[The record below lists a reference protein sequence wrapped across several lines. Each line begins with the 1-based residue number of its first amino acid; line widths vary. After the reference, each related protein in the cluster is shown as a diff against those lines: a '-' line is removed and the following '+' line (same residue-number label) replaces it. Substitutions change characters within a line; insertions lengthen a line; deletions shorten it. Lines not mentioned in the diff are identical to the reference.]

1 MKINVFRTTKTTKKG
16 KKFDIYLS
24 KLTNKKTGEIMN
36 VQVKFVRQA
45 QTDIENSNIKFPLTL
60 DFDKTNANLSAEEIA
75 TDSGE
80 LFIRNYLWITKLN
93 KIEQY
98 VDDSLTDF
106 E

>member
-1 MKINVFRTTKTTKKG
+1 MKIDVFKKTKTTKKG

-36 VQVKFVRQA
+36 VQVKYVGQA
-45 QTDIENSNIKFPLTL
+45 QTDIENSNIKYPLTL
-60 DFDKTNANLSAEEIA
+60 DFDKANANLSTEEIA

-80 LFIRNYLWITKLN
+80 TFIRNKLWITKIN
-93 KIEQY
+93 KIDQF
-98 VDDSLTDF
+98 VDSSLNDF

>member
-1 MKINVFRTTKTTKKG
+1 MKINVFRKTKTTKKG

-24 KLTNKKTGEIMN
+24 KLTNKRTGEIMH
-36 VQVKFVRQA
+36 VQVKFVGQA
-45 QTDIENSNIKFPLTL
+45 QTDIENSNIKYPLTL
-60 DFDKTNANLSAEEIA
+60 DFDKANANLSTEEIA

-80 LFIRNYLWITKLN
+80 TFIRTNLWITKLN

>member
-1 MKINVFRTTKTTKKG
+1 MKINVYRKTKTTKKG

-24 KLTNKKTGEIMN
+24 KLTNKKTDEIVT
-36 VQVKFVRQA
+36 VQVKFVGQA
-45 QTDIENSNIKFPLTL
+45 QTDIENSNIKYPLTL
-60 DFDKTNANLSAEEIA
+60 DFDKANANLSTEKIT
-75 TDSGE
+75 TDSSE
-80 LFIRNYLWITKLN
+80 TFIRTNLWITKLN

>member
-1 MKINVFRTTKTTKKG
+1 MKINVFKKTKTTKKG

-24 KLTNKKTGEIMN
+24 RLTNKTTGEIMS
-36 VQVKFVRQA
+36 VQVKYVGQA
-45 QTDIENSNIKFPLTL
+45 QTDIENSNVDYPITI
-60 DFDKTNANLSAEEIA
+60 DFDKTNANLSTEVIE
-75 TDSGE
+75 TDSDE
-80 LFIRNYLWITKLN
+80 TFFRNNLWITKLN

>member
-1 MKINVFRTTKTTKKG
+1 MKINVFRKTKTTKKG

-24 KLTNKKTGEIMN
+24 KLTNKKTGEILN
-36 VQVKFVRQA
+36 VQVKYVGQA
-45 QTDIENSNIKFPLTL
+45 QTDIENSNIKYPLTL
-60 DFDKTNANLSAEEIA
+60 DFDKANANLSTEVIE
-75 TDSGE
+75 TDSDE
-80 LFIRNYLWITKLN
+80 TFIRNNLWINKLN

>member
-1 MKINVFRTTKTTKKG
+1 MKINVFRKTKTTKKG

-24 KLTNKKTGEIMN
+24 KLTNKRTGEIMN
-36 VQVKFVRQA
+36 VQVKYVGQA
-45 QTDIENSNIKFPLTL
+45 QTDIENSNIKYPLTL
-60 DFDKTNANLSAEEIA
+60 DFDKANANLSTEKIA

-80 LFIRNYLWITKLN
+80 TFIRNNLWITKLN

>member
-1 MKINVFRTTKTTKKG
+1 MKINVFKKTKTTKKG

-24 KLTNKKTGEIMN
+24 KLTNKTTGEIVN
-36 VQVKFVRQA
+36 AQVKFVGQA
-45 QTDIENSNIKFPLTL
+45 QTDIENSNIKYPLTL
-60 DFDKTNANLSAEEIA
+60 DFDKANANLSFEEIA

-80 LFIRNYLWITKLN
+80 TFIRNNLWITKLN

>member
-1 MKINVFRTTKTTKKG
+1 MKINVFKKTKTTKKG

-24 KLTNKKTGEIMN
+24 KLTNKKTGEIIN
-36 VQVKFVRQA
+36 VQVKYVGQA
-45 QTDIENSNIKFPLTL
+45 QTDIENSNINYPLTL
-60 DFDKTNANLSAEEIA
+60 DFDKANANLTSEVIA
-75 TDSGE
+75 TDNDE
-80 LFIRNYLWITKLN
+80 TFIRNNLWITKLN

>member
-1 MKINVFRTTKTTKKG
+1 MKINVFRKTKTTKKG

-24 KLTNKKTGEIMN
+24 KLTNKRTGEIMN
-36 VQVKFVRQA
+36 VQVKYVGEA
-45 QTDIENSNIKFPLTL
+45 QTRIENSEIEYPVTIE
-60 DFDKTNANLSAEEIA
+60 FDKANANLSFEEIA
-75 TDSGE
+75 TDSGNT
-80 LFIRNYLWITKLN
+80 FIRNNLWITKLN

>member
-1 MKINVFRTTKTTKKG
+1 MKINVFRKTKTTKKG

-24 KLTNKKTGEIMN
+24 KLTNKRTGEIMH
-36 VQVKFVRQA
+36 VQVKYVGQA
-45 QTDIENSNIKFPLTL
+45 QTDIENSNIKYPLTL
-60 DFDKTNANLSAEEIA
+60 DFDKANANLSAEEIA

-80 LFIRNYLWITKLN
+80 KFIRNNLWITKLN

>member
-1 MKINVFRTTKTTKKG
+1 MKIDVFKKTKTTKKG

-24 KLTNKKTGEIMN
+24 KLTNKKTGEIVN
-36 VQVKFVRQA
+36 VQVKCVGQA
-45 QTDIENSNIKFPLTL
+45 QTRIENSEIGYPLTIE
-60 DFDKTNANLSAEEIA
+60 FDRENANLSFEEIV

-80 LFIRNYLWITKLN
+80 TFIRNTLWITKLN

>member
-1 MKINVFRTTKTTKKG
+1 MKINVFRKTKTTKKG

-24 KLTNKKTGEIMN
+24 KLTNKRTGEIMS
-36 VQVKFVRQA
+36 VQVKYVGQA
-45 QTDIENSNIKFPLTL
+45 QTDIENSNIKYPLTL
-60 DFDKTNANLSAEEIA
+60 DFDKEKANLSFEEIT

-80 LFIRNYLWITKLN
+80 TFIRNNLWITKLN